1 MPSFILELM
10 AFATAANTSK
20 ESLALEIA
28 TLIDLNG
35 SNSKQVETE
44 WMVGIKKPFER
55 HRD

>member
-1 MPSFILELM
+1 MPSSILELM
-10 AFATAANTSK
+10 AFATATNTSK
-20 ESLALEIA
+20 VSLTLETA

-44 WMVGIKKPFER
+44 WLVGIKKPFER